1 MNIQASKIEDALTN
15 LNGVFDETNLTFDIF
30 SVLGIIAIAVA
41 LGLLFRSESSSAART
56 LVFISG
62 LAISGLCI
70 GSSVSYILDVKNA
83 QEGVEEAYKSTIAD
97 NFKLDMEDMDAAEFA
112 PTKDNDTGAIS
123 EVKFGYTDKEKLT
136 HYDLVFLFDEE
147 TNEPTLLKTQNVDS
161 EVIESLKK

>member
-15 LNGVFDETNLTFDIF
+15 LNGVFDQTNLTFDIF
-30 SVLGIIAIAVA
+30 WVLGIIAIAVA
-41 LGLLFRSESSSAART
+41 LGLLFRDESSGFVRT
-56 LVFISG
+56 FTVISM
-62 LAISGLCI
+62 LAVIGLCI
-70 GSSVSYILDVKNA
+70 ASSASYIWDVKKA
-83 QEGVEEAYKSTIAD
+83 QDGVEEAYKSTIAE

-112 PTKDNDTGAIS
+112 PTKDDDTGAIS